1 MASGAR
7 PGCGRKR
14 LFRYNRRVLHD
25 IPIGRALRRFR
36 RLNAIKQSHAAEFFK
51 VSQATISRWESGA
64 QEPEAKHREAIAA
77 MVAAH
82 SGNAADAALKRLIET
97 SSLPVH
103 MVCDATH
110 RLLAASPSRVAS
122 WGANADAFFGKS
134 LWRFASREIISAE
147 ASLAALGWYE
157 QPFKQLRFR
166 TGENESDIIKVEPSV
181 MLWETVPLA
190 DGRVGRITTTVGW
203 S

>member
-7 PGCGRKR
+7 SGCGRKR

-82 SGNAADAALKRLIET
+82 SGNAADDALKRLIET

-110 RLLAASPSRVAS
+110 RLLAASPSRV
-122 WGANADAFFGKS
+122 
-134 LWRFASREIISAE
+134 
-147 ASLAALGWYE
+147 AALGWYE

>member
-1 MASGAR
+1 MVQDLPLG
-7 PGCGRKR
+7 K
-14 LFRYNRRVLHD
+14 
-25 IPIGRALRRFR
+25 ALRRFR

-64 QEPEAKHREAIAA
+64 HEPEAAHRERIIAMIAA
-77 MVAAH
+77 HA
-82 SGNAADAALKRLIET
+82 GNAADGALRRLIEN

-110 RLLAASPSRVAS
+110 QLLAASPARVAGWS
-122 WGANADAFFGKS
+122 QSADAFLGKS
-134 LWRFASREIISAE
+134 LWRFASREIIAAE
-147 ASLAALGWYE
+147 ASLAALGWYDH
-157 QPFKQLRFR
+157 PFKQLRFQ
-166 TGENESDIIKVEPSV
+166 TGENESDVIKVMPSV

-203 S
+203 A